1 MTLLTLEGVAARYG
15 QFQAL
20 RDISLNVE
28 AGETLA
34 IVGAN
39 GAGKTTLMRVVSGLI
54 ANSAGSIRLGGAE
67 IGGLPAQQ
75 LTARGIAMVPEGR
88 RLFRSLTVE
97 DNLIIGGYCRR
108 KGPWNLAKV
117 YGLFPELVK
126 RRNNRGLDLSGGEQ
140 QMVAIGR
147 ALMSNPDLLLMDE
160 ISLGLAPIVVNQI
173 YSALPSITANG
184 MSVLIVEQD
193 VNRVFSVAERFC
205 CLLEGRVSLA
215 GPVGDIDRAALAN
228 AYFGVAA

>member
-1 MTLLTLEGVAARYG
+1 MLEIEGIAAHYG

-20 RDISLNVE
+20 RDISLSVD

-39 GAGKTTLMRVVSGLI
+39 GAGKSTLMQVVSGLLPI
-54 ANSAGSIRLGGAE
+54 SAGE
-67 IGGLPAQQ
+67 ILLRGENVCGVPAQQ
-75 LTARGIAMVPEGR
+75 MTGRGVAMAPEGR

-97 DNLIIGGYCRR
+97 DNLMIGGYCRR
-108 KGPWNLAKV
+108 KGPWNLARV
-117 YGLFPELVK
+117 YELFPELKK
-126 RRNNRGLDLSGGEQ
+126 RRGNRGLDLSGGEQ

-147 ALMSNPDLLLMDE
+147 ALMANPDLLLLDE

-173 YSALPSITANG
+173 YRSLPAIAAEG
-184 MSVLIVEQD
+184 MAILIVEQD
-193 VNRVFSVAERFC
+193 VNRGLSVAGRFC

-215 GPVGDIDRAALAN
+215 GQSGDIDRRKLMD
-228 AYFGVAA
+228 AYFGVAT